1 MDFSFTEEQQALAGL
16 ARRIFSDRATTDRV
30 ASVETSAERFDRALW
45 RALASAD
52 LLGAVL
58 PERDGGSGYGE
69 VELCLLLHEQGR
81 VVAPVPLLPTLASA
95 MTLGSFG
102 DERLRATWLPRV
114 AAGEVV
120 LSAALS
126 EAGAGDPLDPAAT
139 AHEEGGRWVVSGR
152 KLSVPAAHLAAAVLV
167 PAGDGLYVVDPS
179 GPGVTV
185 EVAEATDRSLVG
197 HLEFVRAPA
206 WRVGDRRAVRHLVER
221 WLVGL
226 CALQVGVAEAA
237 LAMAASY
244 TSSRHQFG
252 KPLSSFQ
259 GVALKAAD
267 AYIDTE
273 AMRVTMWQAAWKLS
287 VGADAWGDVLV
298 AKWWAAEAGQRV
310 VHTVQHL
317 HGGLG
322 ADVSYPVHRYFL
334 WGKQIENTLGGAS
347 QTLARLGAVIREGLP
362 CR

>member
-1 MDFSFTEEQQALAGL
+1 MDFSFTEEQEALREL
-16 ARRIFSDRATTDRV
+16 ARRIFADRATVERV
-30 ASVETSAERFDRALW
+30 SAVEGSADRFDRELW
-45 RALASAD
+45 SALARAD

-58 PERDGGSGYGE
+58 PAGDGGGGCGE
-69 VELCLLLHEQGR
+69 IELCLLLEEQGR
-81 VVAPVPLLPTLASA
+81 VVAPVPLLATAVSA
-95 MTLGSFG
+95 MTIGAFG
-102 DERLRATWLPRV
+102 DEPLRAEWLPRV
-114 AAGEVV
+114 ASGEAV
-120 LSAALS
+120 LTAALA
-126 EAGAGDPLDPAAT
+126 EAGAADPLVPQAA
-139 AHEEGGRWVVSGR
+139 AEEGAGGWRVSGR
-152 KLSVPAAHLAAAVLV
+152 KLSVPAAHVAAGVLV
-167 PAGDGLYVVDPS
+167 PAGDGLFLVDPA
-179 GPGVTV
+179 GPGVEA

-197 HLEFVRAPA
+197 HLTFVRAPA
-206 WRVGDRRAVRHLVER
+206 RRVGDRRAVRHLVER

-226 CALQVGVAEAA
+226 CALQVGVCEAA

-244 TSSRHQFG
+244 TSTRHQFG

-273 AMRVTMWQAAWKLS
+273 AMRVTMWQAAWRLAT
-287 VGADAWGDVLV
+287 GGDAWGDVLV

-317 HGGLG
+317 HGGVG

-334 WGKQIENTLGGAS
+334 WGKQIEDTLGGAS